1 MRYENLNSLV
11 GHTPILRVNNL
22 VPDPVRLYAKLEY
35 YNPFSSAKD
44 RVALRMI
51 ESAVEKGLIGA
62 DTLVVEPTSGN
73 TGIAL
78 AAICAGLGIRCMIIM
93 PESMSEER
101 KVLVRAFGAELV
113 LTDAKKGMA
122 GAVEEAGRVKK
133 AIGDVFIPDQF
144 GNPDNPMAH
153 YLSTGPEIY
162 ADLPEIDVLVCAFG
176 TGGTISGCARYLKEK
191 KDVRVVA
198 VEPAES
204 PLVSEGRSGA
214 HVIQGIGAN
223 FIPPNFDK
231 SLVDEVVTVKGRD
244 AVETSRLAMRRCG
257 IFAGISSGAALKA
270 AADIAVS
277 EPEKTVLAV
286 LPDTAERY
294 LSGLLFEDYRV

>member
-1 MRYENLNSLV
+1 MHPSEADRLALV
-11 GHTPILRVNNL
+11 LTERGVTMCCAESCTGGMIGATMTEAPG
-22 VPDPVRLYAKLEY
+22 
-35 YNPFSSAKD
+35 SSAY
-44 RVALRMI
+44 VLG
-51 ESAVEKGLIGA
+51 SAVTYSNEAKMRILGVSEGTLVAHGAVSDETAREMAIGA
-62 DTLVVEPTSGN
+62 
-73 TGIAL
+73 
-78 AAICAGLGIRCMIIM
+78 
-93 PESMSEER
+93 
-101 KVLVRAFGAELV
+101 VRAFGAELV

>member
-1 MRYENLNSLV
+1 MRYEDLGSLV
-11 GHTPILRVNNL
+11 GHTPVLRVNNL
-22 VPDPVRLYAKLEY
+22 VPQPVRLYAKLEY

-51 ESAVEKGLIGA
+51 ESAKEKGLIGA

-78 AAICAGLGIRCMIIM
+78 AAICAGLGVRCMIIM

-101 KVLVRAFGAELV
+101 RILVRAFGAELV
-113 LTDAKKGMA
+113 LTDARKGMA
-122 GAVEEAGRVKK
+122 GAVEEAERIKN

-204 PLVSEGRSGA
+204 PLVSEGRAGS

-231 SLVDEVVTVKGRD
+231 SLVDEVVTVKGTD
-244 AVETSRLAMRRCG
+244 AVETSRLAMKRCG

-270 AADIAVS
+270 AADIASS